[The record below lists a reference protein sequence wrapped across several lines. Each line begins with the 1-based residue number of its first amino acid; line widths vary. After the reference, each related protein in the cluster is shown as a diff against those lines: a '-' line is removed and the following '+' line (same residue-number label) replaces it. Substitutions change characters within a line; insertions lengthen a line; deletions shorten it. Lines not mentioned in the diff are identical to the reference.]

1 MTKRKTLPKS
11 HPMPD
16 KSGMAF
22 YAMSGADA
30 KIDANVLKL
39 FEQIKGR
46 KATDQEVAELMAL
59 SRGTEPDE
67 TG

>member
-1 MTKRKTLPKS
+1 MTTTPKVS
-11 HPMPD
+11 
-16 KSGMAF
+16 F
-22 YAMSGADA
+22 QVMSGEAA
-30 KIDANVLKL
+30 KQPENILKL